1 MTLDDQATWSY
12 RVEKTGYDP
21 ERATMGYGNR
31 DLGPEWD
38 YRSVAEEVARENRFA
53 HSYYDE
59 GVTVHV
65 WMRGDE
71 ADRRPQRTG
80 PVPEDAQT
88 FQYGERKP
96 ATPDPAA
103 TGA

>member
-1 MTLDDQATWSY
+1 MTSDLEDLTTWSY
-12 RVEKTGYDP
+12 RVEKTGVDP

-53 HSYYDE
+53 HSYYRD
-59 GVTVHV
+59 GITVRV

-71 ADRRPQRTG
+71 SARRPQRIG
-80 PVPEDAQT
+80 PVPDDAKVFT
-88 FQYGERKP
+88 YPEGLP
-96 ATPDPAA
+96 DSPDPQD
-103 TGA
+103 